1 MAYYFKLD
9 ESVED
14 SIIRVAREQIGKAI
28 DEIEDDE
35 LDRHQTVHQ
44 VRKRCKKL
52 RGLMRAVRP
61 ALGKTY
67 KKENARFRNA
77 AKSLSYVRDAQ
88 SLLECLDDLTGH
100 FEDEV
105 GAGFA
110 SGVRA
115 RLVER
120 RQRVADDEIGLDERL
135 DQFLVT
141 MQKSYSRVGNWKL
154 SEEGFDA
161 VAGGLHKTYKRGYK
175 AMNKAYVKPDGERF
189 HEWRKRTKYHW
200 YHLRLLRPVW
210 KPVVKK
216 LCSEADDLSDL
227 LGDEHDLAVLCDTLL
242 EDPVAF
248 GDKTELE
255 ALLGLV
261 SRRRLELQQEAR
273 LLGDRVFAEAPDALV
288 DRFGAYWA
296 AWEMGREIEPGITPR
311 VAAG

>member
-9 ESVED
+9 ETVED
-14 SIIRVAREQIGKAI
+14 AVIRVAREQIGKAI

-35 LDRHQTVHQ
+35 LDRHETVHQ

-52 RGLMRAVRP
+52 RGLIRAVRP

-67 KKENARFRNA
+67 KKENARFRDA

-88 SLLECLDDLTGH
+88 SQLECLDDLTGH
-100 FEDEV
+100 FEAEV

-110 SGVRA
+110 SGVRD

-120 RQRVADDEIGLDERL
+120 RQRVADDEVGLDERL
-135 DQFLVT
+135 DRFLVT
-141 MQKSYSRVGNWKL
+141 MQKSYYRVGNWKL

-161 VAGGLHKTYKRGYK
+161 VTGGLHKTYKRGYK
-175 AMNKAYVKPDGERF
+175 AMNKAYAKPGAERF

-210 KPVVKK
+210 KPVIKK

-227 LGDEHDLAVLCDTLL
+227 LGDEHDLAVLRDTLL
-242 EDPVAF
+242 EEPAVF

-255 ALLGLV
+255 ALLGLL
-261 SRRRLELQQEAR
+261 SRRRLELQQKAK
-273 LLGDRVFAEAPDALV
+273 LLGARVFAEEPDALV
-288 DRFGAYWA
+288 DRFGAYWT
-296 AWEMGREIEPGITPR
+296 AWETGREIEPGITPR

>member
-1 MAYYFKLD
+1 MAYYFTLD

-14 SIIRVAREQIGKAI
+14 SIVRIAREQIGKAI

-35 LDRHQTVHQ
+35 LDRHETVHQ

-52 RGLMRAVRP
+52 RGLIRAVRP

-67 KKENARFRNA
+67 KKENARFRDA
-77 AKSLSYVRDAQ
+77 AKSLSYLRDAQ

-105 GAGFA
+105 GGGFA
-110 SGVRA
+110 SSVRN
-115 RLVER
+115 RLVEH
-120 RQRVADDEIGLDERL
+120 RQRVADDVVGLDERL
-135 DQFLVT
+135 DQFLGT
-141 MQKSYSRVGNWKL
+141 MQKSYDRVGNWKL

-161 VAGGLHKTYKRGYK
+161 VAGGLHKTYKRGCK
-175 AMNKAYVKPDGERF
+175 AMNKAYGRPDAERF

-216 LCSEADDLSDL
+216 LCSESDDLSDL
-227 LGDEHDLAVLCDTLL
+227 LGDEHDLAVLRDTLL
-242 EDPVAF
+242 EDPIAF
-248 GDKTELE
+248 GDKTELK

-261 SRRRLELQQEAR
+261 SRRRLELEQRAR
-273 LLGDRVFAEAPDALV
+273 LLGERVFAEDPDALV
-288 DRFGAYWA
+288 ARFAAYWA
-296 AWEMGREIEPGITPR
+296 AWETGHEVEPGITAR
-311 VAAG
+311 VAVG